1 MARHDGYGR
10 NLKAVL
16 GYIINRTVTDN
27 EICSAIGINR
37 NTYYARRREADDY
50 PNAEECRLIAEHFR
64 LNPVDLMVMFGLLD
78 AEEVAR
84 YAEQYLAGKR
94 ANALG
99 MPPPMTMTTPTVSQ
113 IASNDGQYAD
123 DDATDGKR
131 RTVKGY
137 PQ

>member
-27 EICSAIGINR
+27 EICSAIGVNR
-37 NTYYARRREADDY
+37 NTYYARRRAAEDY
-50 PNAEECRLIAEHFR
+50 PNAEECRLIAERFG

-84 YAEQYLAGKR
+84 YAEQYIASKR
-94 ANALG
+94 ANTLG
-99 MPPPMTMTTPTVSQ
+99 MPLMATPTVSQ
-113 IASNDGQYAD
+113 IASNDGVFMD
-123 DDATDGKR
+123 DDVNHDNQ
-131 RTVKGY
+131 RTIQGY
-137 PQ
+137 PK